1 MLSRMSIT
9 RTLLLIAG
17 ILWVV
22 SALLLT
28 LGQRQDN
35 AEIALPLPPTP
46 VPQLH
51 DQVPLKPDAWGENGS
66 PYLINIWAS
75 WCVSCRAENI
85 HLKRLK
91 DAGIRIVGIN
101 YQDDRETAQ
110 AWLARYGS
118 PFELV
123 LSDDDGSYA
132 AAMGVKTA
140 PETLIVDA
148 EGVVR
153 FHYQGQVD
161 DLVWEKRLAP
171 IYNSLLAVTP

>member
-1 MLSRMSIT
+1 MATERWRHYLSKRGPAWAILGSQPQGRAPCHSEFPQYSAHEAGYLETRMLSRMSIT

-91 DAGIRIVGIN
+91 SAGIRIAC
-101 YQDDRETAQ
+101 YDRSHL
-110 AWLARYGS
+110 W
-118 PFELV
+118 P
-123 LSDDDGSYA
+123 
-132 AAMGVKTA
+132 
-140 PETLIVDA
+140 P
-148 EGVVR
+148 
-153 FHYQGQVD
+153 
-161 DLVWEKRLAP
+161 
-171 IYNSLLAVTP
+171 

>member
-1 MLSRMSIT
+1 MSIT

-22 SALLLT
+22 SALLVT
-28 LGQRQDN
+28 LGHRQDN

-51 DQVPLKPDAWGENGS
+51 DQVPLKPDDWGENGS

-123 LSDDDGSYA
+123 LSDNDGSYA